1 MKRGAACNKS
11 QKPLK
16 LFSNEER
23 GVIKIWQIRKLSPHH
38 FLMRKS
44 LAMSTRN
51 ETRVINGAFWAR
63 LLDLSNFS
71 GAMTE
76 EG

>member
-1 MKRGAACNKS
+1 
-11 QKPLK
+11 
-16 LFSNEER
+16 
-23 GVIKIWQIRKLSPHH
+23 
-38 FLMRKS
+38 MRKS
-44 LAMSTRN
+44 LAMSMRN